1 LRESE
6 IASRGLISPHAL
18 ARNILGLPVIF
29 LISLARATQR
39 RIDSLNILRR
49 AGFAFEL
56 VDAHDGHLEPDL
68 PRHPE
73 CWSMRPTEV
82 AAFYSHA
89 RAMKRVLDQG
99 LPYGVILEDDF
110 EFRAGFDLAW
120 IKSHLPADC
129 DFASL
134 HDLVYPGL
142 EFEIASHGP
151 KFHRLQRY
159 GLMTVG
165 YLVSARFVQHFF
177 DHCMP
182 CRLPIDH
189 QFRELSETTSGLA
202 FYQATDPK
210 ITGRGVDSTL

>member
-1 LRESE
+1 M
-6 IASRGLISPHAL
+6 
-18 ARNILGLPVIF
+18 IF

-39 RIDSLNILRR
+39 RIDSLNILKH
-49 AGFAFEL
+49 AGFSFEM

-73 CWSMRPTEV
+73 SWEMRPTEV

-89 RAMKRVLDQG
+89 RAMQRVVEQG

-110 EFRAGFDLAW
+110 EFRPEFDMEWVRA
-120 IKSHLPADC
+120 HVPRDC

-134 HDLVYPGL
+134 HDLSFP
-142 EFEIASHGP
+142 EWESEIESHGRT
-151 KFHRLQRY
+151 FHKLSRY

-165 YLVSARFVQHFF
+165 YLVSARFAQYFL
-177 DHCMP
+177 DSCLP
-182 CRLPIDH
+182 CRVPIDH
-189 QFRELSETTSGLA
+189 QFRQISESEPELR
-202 FYQATDPK
+202 FYQAAVPM